1 MADAAENTTVK
12 SEKVYGIDL
21 GTTYS
26 AIAFTNES
34 GAPET
39 IMNKEGL
46 KTTPSVVC
54 FETEGAAPIAGQT
67 AKSKIGDEDCGD
79 RVIDFVKIHMGEV
92 LRDENN
98 APLKDENGKE
108 IRWETKEVF
117 GKKYLPQQIS
127 AFVLQ
132 KLIEDAKLA
141 GHDVKKVV
149 ITCPAYFSAPQREA
163 TKQAGI
169 IAGLDVVDI
178 IDEPVAAAL
187 FYGLTKNTDD
197 SASKD
202 IIVYDL
208 GGGTFDV
215 TVLHIEQGNFAVKC
229 TYGDHNLGGKNW
241 DDALVSLIVQKV
253 KESAGSE
260 ANPLD
265 DTDFAGEV
273 HGIVEKLKI
282 DLSTADTAKFR
293 LFYDGKQVK
302 GSITREE
309 FERETSGLLSNTQ
322 SMTQLAIDDAAKQ
335 GITQFDEFL
344 LVGGSTKMPQVK
356 RMVDAEFGK
365 YCKKMPEPLDVD
377 EAVAKGATKYG
388 EIKQVQ
394 REFEQKLEE
403 KKNEAKNGGTPIDEN
418 KLKEEAKNEVAKQ
431 RNVLPGEV
439 EKNIATTIWKVS
451 SKNYG
456 IKLADAKDL
465 NHLIVENLIFKQ
477 TRLPVEKGNTYSPQS
492 AGQSSISLEVFEND
506 VIGDDAKEPLEL
518 SQCTSVGKF
527 TITDIP
533 AGMPK
538 DAEINVRFQLG
549 DNGILRVHADSEFV
563 GADGTKK
570 KIDFNDEL
578 QVTGIMSEE
587 EIAKARSQMTG
598 LTSKS

>member
-1 MADAAENTTVK
+1 MADTTENTTEK
-12 SEKVYGIDL
+12 PEKVYGIDL

-34 GAPET
+34 GVPET
-39 IMNKEGL
+39 ITNREGL

-54 FETEGAAPIAGQT
+54 FEKEGEEPIVGTA
-67 AKSKIGDEDCGD
+67 AKSKIGDDDCGD

-92 LRDENN
+92 LRDANN
-98 APLKDENGKE
+98 ASLKDENGNE

-117 GKKYLPQQIS
+117 GKKFKPQEIS
-127 AFVLQ
+127 AFVLK
-132 KLIEDAKLA
+132 KLKDDAKFA

-187 FYGLTKNTDD
+187 FYGLTKTTED
-197 SASKD
+197 SAPKD

-215 TVLHIEQGNFAVKC
+215 TVLHIDQGNFAVKC

-241 DDALVSLIVQKV
+241 DDALVSLMVQKV
-253 KESAGSE
+253 KESTGSE

-265 DTDFAGEV
+265 DKDFSGEV
-273 HGIVEKLKI
+273 HGIVEKLKF
-282 DLSTADTAKFR
+282 DLSASDTAKFR
-293 LFYDGKQVK
+293 LFYDGQQIK
-302 GSITREE
+302 GAVTREE
-309 FERETSGLLSNTQ
+309 FERETSGLLCNTQ

-356 RMVDAEFGK
+356 RMVDAEFAK
-365 YCKKMPEPLDVD
+365 YCKKMPEPLEVD

-388 EIKQVQ
+388 EILAIQSAVGKIMDGNGDPSKDGGKAPEDIINTIAQQ
-394 REFEQKLEE
+394 RGL
-403 KKNEAKNGGTPIDEN
+403 
-418 KLKEEAKNEVAKQ
+418 
-431 RNVLPGEV
+431 LPGEV
-439 EKNIATTIWKVS
+439 AKSLATTICKVS

-456 IKLADAKDL
+456 IKLADANDL

-506 VIGDDAKEPLEL
+506 VIGDAAKEPLEL
-518 SQCTSVGKF
+518 SQCASVGKF

-549 DNGILRVHADSEFV
+549 DNGILRVHADSEFI
-563 GADGTKK
+563 GADGAKK

-578 QVTGIMSEE
+578 KVTGIMSEE
-587 EIAKARSQMTG
+587 EIAQARSQMVG
-598 LTSKS
+598 LTKKA

>member
-1 MADAAENTTVK
+1 
-12 SEKVYGIDL
+12 
-21 GTTYS
+21 
-26 AIAFTNES
+26 
-34 GAPET
+34 
-39 IMNKEGL
+39 
-46 KTTPSVVC
+46 
-54 FETEGAAPIAGQT
+54 
-67 AKSKIGDEDCGD
+67 
-79 RVIDFVKIHMGEV
+79 
-92 LRDENN
+92 
-98 APLKDENGKE
+98 
-108 IRWETKEVF
+108 
-117 GKKYLPQQIS
+117 
-127 AFVLQ
+127 
-132 KLIEDAKLA
+132 
-141 GHDVKKVV
+141 
-149 ITCPAYFSAPQREA
+149 
-163 TKQAGI
+163 
-169 IAGLDVVDI
+169 
-178 IDEPVAAAL
+178 
-187 FYGLTKNTDD
+187 
-197 SASKD
+197 
-202 IIVYDL
+202 
-208 GGGTFDV
+208 
-215 TVLHIEQGNFAVKC
+215 
-229 TYGDHNLGGKNW
+229 
-241 DDALVSLIVQKV
+241 
-253 KESAGSE
+253 
-260 ANPLD
+260 
-265 DTDFAGEV
+265 
-273 HGIVEKLKI
+273 
-282 DLSTADTAKFR
+282 
-293 LFYDGKQVK
+293 
-302 GSITREE
+302 
-309 FERETSGLLSNTQ
+309 
-322 SMTQLAIDDAAKQ
+322 
-335 GITQFDEFL
+335 
-344 LVGGSTKMPQVK
+344 MPQVK

-439 EKNIATTIWKVS
+439 AKNIATTIWKVS

-506 VIGDDAKEPLEL
+506 VIGDEAKEPLEL

-587 EIAKARSQMTG
+587 EIEKARSQMTG

>member
-1 MADAAENTTVK
+1 MADTAENTTVK

-39 IMNKEGL
+39 IINQEGF

-54 FETEGAAPIAGQT
+54 FENEGSEPIVGEAA
-67 AKSKIGDEDCGD
+67 KEKIGDEDCGD

-92 LRDENN
+92 LCDGNN
-98 APLKDENGKE
+98 EPLKDGNGKE

-132 KLIEDAKLA
+132 KLVADAKFA

-149 ITCPAYFSAPQREA
+149 ITCPAYFSATQREA

-169 IAGLDVVDI
+169 IAGLEVVDI

-197 SASKD
+197 SAPKD

-215 TVLHIEQGNFAVKC
+215 TVLHIEQGNFTVKC

-241 DDALVSLIVQKV
+241 DEALVSIIVQKV
-253 KESAGSE
+253 KEATGSE
-260 ANPLD
+260 ENPLD
-265 DTDFAGEV
+265 DKDFAEWV
-273 HGIVEKLKI
+273 HGAVEKLKI
-282 DLSTADTAKFR
+282 NLSTAATAKCR
-293 LFYDGKQVK
+293 LGYAGKQLGV
-302 GSITREE
+302 SITRDE
-309 FERETSGLLSNTQ
+309 FETATAGLLSNTK

-356 RMVDAEFGK
+356 RMVDAEFAK
-365 YCKKMPEPLDVD
+365 YCKKMPEPLDVN

-388 EIKQVQ
+388 EIAEIK
-394 REFEQKLEE
+394 
-403 KKNEAKNGGTPIDEN
+403 EAFGQIINGGGGNGKDGDKVPEDVIN
-418 KLKEEAKNEVAKQ
+418 AIAQQ
-431 RNVLPGEV
+431 RGLLPGEV
-439 EKNIATTIWKVS
+439 AKSIGTIIWKVS

-456 IKLADAKDL
+456 IKLADANDL

-477 TRLPVEKGNTYSPQS
+477 TRLPVEQGNTYNPQS
-492 AGQSSISLEVFEND
+492 AGQSSIALEVFEND
-506 VIGDDAKEPLEL
+506 VIGDEAKKPLEL
-518 SQCTSVGKF
+518 SQCKSVGMF
-527 TITDIP
+527 TVSDIP

-538 DAEINVRFQLG
+538 DAGINVRFQLG

-578 QVTGIMSEE
+578 KVTGIMSEE
-587 EIAKARSQMTG
+587 EIAKARSQMAG
-598 LTSKS
+598 LTKKA

>member
-1 MADAAENTTVK
+1 MADTTENTTEK
-12 SEKVYGIDL
+12 PEKVYGIDL

-39 IMNKEGL
+39 IINKEGL

-54 FETEGAAPIAGQT
+54 FETEGAMPIVGQT

-98 APLKDENGKE
+98 APLKDESGKE
-108 IRWETKEVF
+108 IRWETNEVF

-132 KLIEDAKLA
+132 KLVEDAKLA

-163 TKQAGI
+163 TKQAGE
-169 IAGLDVVDI
+169 IAKLEVVDI

-187 FYGLTKNTDD
+187 YYGLTKNSDD
-197 SASKD
+197 SAPKD

-215 TVLHIEQGNFAVKC
+215 TVLHIEKGNFTVKC

-253 KESAGSE
+253 KESSGSD
-260 ANPLD
+260 ADPLAD
-265 DTDFAGEV
+265 KDFSGEV

-293 LFYDGKQVK
+293 LFYDGKQIK
-302 GSITREE
+302 GAVTREE

-322 SMTQLAIDDAAKQ
+322 SMTQLAIDDAANQ

-356 RMVDAEFGK
+356 RMVDAEFAK

-388 EIKQVQ
+388 EITEIN
-394 REFEQKLEE
+394 RAFEEEFE
-403 KKNEAKNGGTPIDEN
+403 KKKKEAEDGGNPIDIE
-418 KLKEEAKNEVAKQ
+418 KIKEDAKNEIAKQ
-431 RNVLPGEV
+431 RRVLPGDV
-439 EKNIATTIWKVS
+439 AQNINTVIGKVS

-456 IKLADAKDL
+456 IKLADANDL

-506 VIGDDAKEPLEL
+506 VIGDAAKESLEL

-527 TITDIP
+527 TISDIP

-549 DNGILRVHADSEFV
+549 DDGILHVHADSEFV

-570 KIDFNDEL
+570 KIDFNDKL
-578 QVTGIMSEE
+578 TVSGIMSEE
-587 EIAKARSQMTG
+587 ELAKARSQMEG
-598 LTSKS
+598 LIKKA